1 MSHRRIS
8 LASLSLIALAAC
20 SPPVNNN
27 PDAAQDAATGA
38 DSRADASSTPDSTAV
53 EDGSSGSDAAMGADG
68 SDGGAVIPTM
78 PVNLNLSTMGHD
90 RLFGLAFNT
99 DGSFFAVG
107 TLSDSTEAT
116 ADFRTLLVK
125 FTATGQIDRSW
136 GTNGFVTRNL
146 VVGTNGEVA
155 RGIVVQPSGKIVVG
169 ATVEAPGAMDAR
181 DRNVALARF
190 NADGTQDNSF
200 GTMGVVTLDLS
211 DGAVNGTSYVAD
223 GMWSLSQYSDGRI
236 VVSATQR
243 RMGALDSDFAVVRLS
258 VDGQRDM
265 AFGTNGVFSLD
276 IDNRSADIRTSTV
289 LPSGNI
295 VAAGYYADAMSVTHP
310 VLFELTSAGA
320 LNPSFGTNGVYNEVV
335 LNAATE
341 AYAAAP
347 QGTSFVTAGYG
358 RNSTMENLDWISLRI
373 TGNGTRDRSYGMD
386 GVARFDFMGFND
398 NARSLVVLPDE
409 RVLIIGGSRTSDSN
423 SDATLAMLTRNGALD
438 TSFGTQGKLRFD
450 LGGGSDFFWGVALN
464 PAASHVALVG
474 VKSVGT
480 TGMGN
485 DDAVVMMLPVR

>member
-1 MSHRRIS
+1 MSHRKIS
-8 LASLSLIALAAC
+8 LASLSLIAIAAC

-27 PDAAQDAATGA
+27 PDAAPDASTAA
-38 DSRADASSTPDSTAV
+38 DSSAMPDSAAV
-53 EDGSSGSDAAMGADG
+53 DASGSDAATG
-68 SDGGAVIPTM
+68 SDASSEGGTITPSM
-78 PVNLNLSTMGHD
+78 PVNLNLSPMGHD
-90 RLFGLAFNT
+90 RLFGLAFNS

-107 TLSDSTEAT
+107 TLSDTTEAT
-116 ADFRTLLVK
+116 ADVRTLLVK
-125 FTATGQIDRSW
+125 FTATGQVDRSW

-169 ATVEAPGAMDAR
+169 ATVEAMGAADAR

-190 NADGTQDNSF
+190 NADGTPDNSF
-200 GTMGVVTLDLS
+200 GTMGIVTLDLS
-211 DGAVNGTSYVAD
+211 EGAVSGTSYVAD

-243 RMGALDSDFAVVRLS
+243 RAGAIDSDFAVVRLT

-265 AFGTNGVFSLD
+265 SFGTNGVFSLD
-276 IDNRSADIRTSTV
+276 IDNRNADIRTSTV

-295 VAAGYYADAMSVTHP
+295 VTAGYYTDAMSVTRP
-310 VLFELTSAGA
+310 VLFELNSAGA
-320 LNPSFGTNGVYNEVV
+320 LNTSFGTNGVYNEVV

-358 RNSTMENLDWISLRI
+358 RNSTRENLDWISLRI
-373 TGNGTRDRSYGMD
+373 NANGTRDRSYGMD
-386 GVARFDFMGFND
+386 GVARFDFNGFND

-423 SDATLAMLTRNGALD
+423 SDAALAMLTRNGALD
-438 TSFGTQGKLRFD
+438 TTFGTQGKMRFD

-464 PAASHVALVG
+464 PAASAVALVG

-485 DDAVVMMLPVR
+485 DDAVVMMLPLR

>member
-1 MSHRRIS
+1 MNIRFFFSASFS
-8 LASLSLIALAAC
+8 LLALAAC
-20 SPPVNNN
+20 SPSPMNN
-27 PDAAQDAATGA
+27 PDASMEASTSYDA
-38 DSRADASSTPDSTAV
+38 TPDSAV
-53 EDGSSGSDAAMGADG
+53 IDDASGPDASMT
-68 SDGGAVIPTM
+68 SDGGALPTT
-78 PVNLNLSTMGHD
+78 PQNLNLSSMGHD
-90 RLFGLAFNT
+90 RLFGVAFNA
-99 DGSFFAVG
+99 DGSFYAVG
-107 TLSDSTEAT
+107 TMSDTTEAS

-136 GTNGFVTRNL
+136 GNNGFVTRNI
-146 VVGTNGEVA
+146 VTGTSGEVA
-155 RGIVVQPSGKIVVG
+155 RGIIVQPSGKIVVG
-169 ATVEAPGAMDAR
+169 ATVEATGAMDAR
-181 DRNVALARF
+181 DRNVAIVRF
-190 NADGTQDNSF
+190 NSDGTPDTSF
-200 GTMGVVTLDLS
+200 GTMGVTTLDLS
-211 DGAVNGTSYVAD
+211 DGAVSGTSYVAD
-223 GMWSLSQYSDGRI
+223 GMWSLSQYTDGRV

-243 RMGALDSDFAVVRLS
+243 RGGALDSDFAVVRLS

-265 AFGTNGVFSLD
+265 SFGTSGVYSLD

-289 LPSGNI
+289 LANGGI
-295 VAAGYYADAMSVTHP
+295 VVAGYYADAMSITHP
-310 VLFELTSAGA
+310 VLFQLTEAGA
-320 LNPSFGTNGVYNEVV
+320 LNPSFGTNGIYNEVV

-358 RNSTMENLDWISLRI
+358 RNATSENLDWISLRI
-373 TGNGTRDRSYGMD
+373 TASGTRDRTYGTD

-409 RVLIIGGSRTSDSN
+409 RVLLIGGSRTSDSN

-438 TSFGTQGKLRFD
+438 TTFGTAGKMRFD
-450 LGGGSDFFWGVALN
+450 LGGGSDFFWSVALN
-464 PAASHVALVG
+464 PAATHVALVG